1 MKIAFIGSGKMAEA
15 LIARLTSH
23 RIIIADI
30 DRSRLKSLN
39 GKYAAKIA
47 SNNQQAANAAEVV
60 ILAVKPQQ
68 LAGVL
73 DEIGGNGA
81 GKRNK
86 LIISIA
92 AGIPLAYLQKK
103 LPGYPIV
110 RVMPNNPCLVGA
122 GMSALAK
129 GRGVAPKQF
138 KLAESI
144 FKLVG
149 ETVVVP
155 EKLLDAVT
163 GLSGSGPAYIYA
175 VLEAL
180 IDGGKK
186 VGLPGPLAK
195 KLALQTVFGAAQTA
209 KESRIE
215 PRVLREMVTSPGGT
229 TMEGLAVLKAR
240 KVQEAFVAAVSA
252 ATQKSKV
259 LSKRWAI

>member
-23 RIIIADI
+23 QIIIADI
-30 DRSRLKSLN
+30 DPTRLKYLR

-47 SNNQQAANAAEVV
+47 PNNQQAANAAEVV
-60 ILAVKPQQ
+60 VLAVKPQQ

-73 DEIGGNGA
+73 DEIRTDGT
-81 GKRNK
+81 RNK
-86 LIISIA
+86 LIVSIA

-103 LPGYPIV
+103 LPGYPVV

-129 GRGVAPKQF
+129 GRGVTPKQF

-144 FKLVG
+144 FRLVG

-175 VLEAL
+175 VMEAL

-186 VGLPGPLAK
+186 AGLTGVLAK
-195 KLALQTVFGAAQTA
+195 KLALQTVFGAAKTA
-209 KESRIE
+209 LESGIE

-229 TMEGLAVLKAR
+229 TMEGLAVMKDR
-240 KVQEAFVAAVSA
+240 KVHEAFAAAVSA
-252 ATQKSKV
+252 ATQKSRV
-259 LSKRWAI
+259 LSQRWAI